1 LIKKLGLHKAV
12 VALALAA
19 VLAVGCGDSGPS
31 IEMPQGR
38 SPVATPTAT
47 EGGRML
53 YVASDGDDAADG
65 SAEHPWRTLQHAAD
79 SVVPGDTVVVQE
91 GTYHEEV
98 TLTCSGEV
106 GQRITLRAAAG
117 EAVILDGGGQLD
129 DGFIIDAG
137 ISHVSL
143 EGFQLTDYRGW
154 TISLEGDNRD
164 IVIAYV
170 DSSSSDNGVHLT
182 LGEHGKPEEGSV
194 EDVLI
199 RDSRF
204 HHHRFAGIDCTPGP
218 CNRLLIMNVQAHNN
232 GAEADWAGDGIAVEM
247 GEDIRIEGCQVY
259 DNGGDGIDLNSRDS
273 RPMSGIEV
281 RGSQVWGNKR
291 TGIKLWRG
299 GTISGSVVHSMG
311 SCGIDIAREG
321 TYEVVNT
328 LVARSGLDGDY
339 GMVVAYP
346 EDSEPQ
352 GPVSLRV
359 RNSIFAFNYGGIY
372 LGESVKL
379 DEDYDLFFSRQDC
392 EIEAV
397 FSDREDGCFS
407 RDDLSGGAWLRET
420 GNGRHSLSADPLFV
434 DPEGGDYHLRS
445 ESPARDAGD
454 PEQGGTL
461 DVDGNQRPSYGGV
474 DIGPYEVP

>member
-1 LIKKLGLHKAV
+1 
-12 VALALAA
+12 
-19 VLAVGCGDSGPS
+19 
-31 IEMPQGR
+31 
-38 SPVATPTAT
+38 
-47 EGGRML
+47 
-53 YVASDGDDAADG
+53 
-65 SAEHPWRTLQHAAD
+65 
-79 SVVPGDTVVVQE
+79 
-91 GTYHEEV
+91 
-98 TLTCSGEV
+98 
-106 GQRITLRAAAG
+106 
-117 EAVILDGGGQLD
+117 
-129 DGFIIDAG
+129 
-137 ISHVSL
+137 
-143 EGFQLTDYRGW
+143 
-154 TISLEGDNRD
+154 
-164 IVIAYV
+164 
-170 DSSSSDNGVHLT
+170 
-182 LGEHGKPEEGSV
+182 
-194 EDVLI
+194 
-199 RDSRF
+199 
-204 HHHRFAGIDCTPGP
+204 
-218 CNRLLIMNVQAHNN
+218 MNVQADNN

-273 RPMSGIEV
+273 QPMSGIEV
-281 RGSQVWGNKR
+281 RGCQVWGNKR

-299 GTISGSVVHSMG
+299 GTISDSVVHSMG

-359 RNSIFAFNYGGIY
+359 RNSIFAFNYGGVY

-379 DEDYDLFFSRQDC
+379 DEDYDLFFSREDC

-397 FSDREDGCFS
+397 FSDREDGCFG
-407 RDDLSGGAWLRET
+407 RDDLNGGAWLRET
-420 GNGRHSLSADPLFV
+420 GNGRHSLAADPLFV

-461 DVDGNQRPSYGGV
+461 DMDGNRRPSNGGV